1 LNGRVA
7 SVLWGLPALLI
18 GAGGLSF
25 CPSLAAQVPA
35 PIPVAVDTTPLS
47 FLGFQAGLPI
57 GTLRERGS
65 QLGKGSV
72 SCTRAAR
79 DLRLG
84 ECRGGLPELDAGRS
98 VDLWASMIDGRA
110 AVLTL
115 SGRLPEARFARWREL
130 LEGRYGV
137 VPEKRQGPMRMLQ
150 WVRNGQMLRLSWRT
164 KGRDLETSVSMVDG
178 PLLDGWANQGKKPV
192 APAP

>member
-1 LNGRVA
+1 MF
-7 SVLWGLPALLI
+7 

-25 CPSLAAQVPA
+25 SAPLLAQEAPA
-35 PIPVAVDTTPLS
+35 APVASPVMVVDTTPFG
-47 FLGFQAGLPI
+47 FLGFEPGLS
-57 GTLRERGS
+57 LFLLQERGT

-72 SCTRAAR
+72 QCLRASR
-79 DLRLG
+79 DLRIG

-115 SGRLPEARFARWREL
+115 SARLPEARFARWREF

-150 WVRNGQMLRLSWRT
+150 WVRHGRMIRLSWRT

-178 PLLDGWANQGKKPV
+178 PLLDGWANQGKKPKA
-192 APAP
+192 APPGSSPR